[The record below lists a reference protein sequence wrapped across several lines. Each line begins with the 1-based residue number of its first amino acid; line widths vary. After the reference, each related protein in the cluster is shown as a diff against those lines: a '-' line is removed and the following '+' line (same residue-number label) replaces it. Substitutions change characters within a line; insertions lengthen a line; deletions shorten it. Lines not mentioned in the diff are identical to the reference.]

1 MHKYVPDARS
11 ALKRVR
17 YHRDREAT
25 SQRVEKIRSQRISL
39 SLSLSLSLLSVSF
52 CAEKQRRHSADTKE
66 FRAGSATQFLARDW
80 WQTM

>member
-39 SLSLSLSLLSVSF
+39 SLSLSLSLFLLRREATAAF
-52 CAEKQRRHSADTKE
+52 CRHKGIPRR
-66 FRAGSATQFLARDW
+66 
-80 WQTM
+80 

>member
-39 SLSLSLSLLSVSF
+39 SLSLSLSLFLDPSF
-52 CAEKQRRHSADTKE
+52 CFLLRRE
-66 FRAGSATQFLARDW
+66 ATAAFCRHKGIPRR
-80 WQTM
+80 